1 MVYSCLEFVCIS
13 SMMTRGRGGMYFF
26 HDEQGCSA
34 SFTVEW
40 FPLREGG
47 NLLPPS
53 PLIPT
58 DSAAEPSQR
67 GKWVRRVL
75 HGEQHGQAALG
86 PGNLALLPPP
96 PVASSDLFA
105 RAAKK
110 WQLFCPPER
119 FLWTEWNGREEGKG
133 G

>member
-1 MVYSCLEFVCIS
+1 
-13 SMMTRGRGGMYFF
+13 MTGG
-26 HDEQGCSA
+26 QGCSA

-58 DSAAEPSQR
+58 DCAAEPSQR

-75 HGEQHGQAALG
+75 HGEQRGQAAVG
-86 PGNLALLPPP
+86 PGYLALLPPP
-96 PVASSDLFA
+96 LVASSDLST

-110 WQLFCPPER
+110 WQLLCSPER
-119 FLWTEWNGREEGKG
+119 FLRTRMEWAGRG
-133 G
+133 

>member
-1 MVYSCLEFVCIS
+1 MVYSSLEFAYIS
-13 SMMTRGRGGMYFF
+13 SMMTGG
-26 HDEQGCSA
+26 QGCSA

-58 DSAAEPSQR
+58 DCAAEPSQR

-75 HGEQHGQAALG
+75 HGEQPGQAAVG

-96 PVASSDLFA
+96 TSRQLRPFHQSSQEVAAPLLPRAVPVD
-105 RAAKK
+105 
-110 WQLFCPPER
+110 
-119 FLWTEWNGREEGKG
+119 
-133 G
+133 

>member
-1 MVYSCLEFVCIS
+1 M
-13 SMMTRGRGGMYFF
+13 
-26 HDEQGCSA
+26 GCSA

-75 HGEQHGQAALG
+75 HGEQSSQATVG
-86 PGNLALLPPP
+86 PGNLALCSLPHQSPAP
-96 PVASSDLFA
+96 TF
-105 RAAKK
+105 
-110 WQLFCPPER
+110 PPEQPR
-119 FLWTEWNGREEGKG
+119 NGSSFAP
-133 G
+133 